1 MAAPTPTRA
10 HKADWEA
17 LARLD
22 PYYAILGDP
31 AKRFG
36 AWDEGEFFASGAYE
50 VGLLMEAVARHGR
63 PVLREHA
70 LEVGCGAGR
79 VTRHLAEHFAHCHGL
94 DIAPGMI
101 DLARTANRDLPGC
114 TWRVGNGSDLAD
126 LADQSYDLVFSH
138 LVLQHCPSR
147 GVIAGLISEMARVL
161 RPGGLLVFQLPVS
174 MPLRRR
180 LQPRRRAYR
189 LLRGLRVPES
199 VLYER
204 LRLHPI
210 RMNWLPDAQVRRA
223 IAQGG
228 GFVLEVRDG
237 WLGDRRTSGGEK
249 NRTYVVSR

>member
-1 MAAPTPTRA
+1 MA
-10 HKADWEA
+10 H
-17 LARLD
+17 LD

-36 AWDEGEFFASGAYE
+36 AWDEQEFFASGSYE
-50 VGLLMEAVARHGR
+50 IGRLMDAVARHGR
-63 PVLREHA
+63 PAGREDA

-79 VTRHLAEHFAHCHGL
+79 LTRHLAAHFSHCHGL
-94 DIAPGMI
+94 DVAPGMI
-101 DLARTANRDLPGC
+101 ELARAANRQVPGC
-114 TWRVGNGSDLAD
+114 TWSVGNGSDLSGFD
-126 LADQSYDLVFSH
+126 DRSHDLVFSH

-147 GVIAGLISEMARVL
+147 DVMAGLIREMARVL

-180 LQPRRRAYR
+180 LQTRRRAYR
-189 LLRGLRVPES
+189 VLRGLRVPEQ

-210 RMNWLPDAQVRRA
+210 RMNWLPDGHVRRA
-223 IAQGG
+223 IADGG
-228 GFVLEVRDG
+228 GVVLDVQDG
-237 WLGDRRTSGGEK
+237 WLGDGRTSGGEQ